1 MKYFCHG
8 GLQEKY
14 FLYGGL
20 LLLLLSRLCLTM
32 EDASGCPLIHRVTDK
47 SFDTLFS
54 KKGSSTD
61 EKYRKALEI
70 LGLSN
75 IVNFTSCE
83 DNISNLRKTG
93 KVSQLLRGPSGSVI
107 VSVPA
112 KGDCWLIS
120 ILAQLVG
127 FIVEDEKDEK
137 NIIPTVR
144 ARMSQI
150 VAEEPEK
157 FVNIFGG
164 GLSELEEWTRNIRK
178 WSPEPSME
186 KWGGPTEFKIF
197 TRITRICVHLIIKE
211 EQQIEPPVQHFLP
224 RSIPKVKWEDED
236 WTVSVVV
243 VYDQGHYEV
252 LVPESLPS
260 DINIREGTTDTTGLQ
275 TIDIS
280 TSRTGRSYWSWNY
293 WRTWHFWRTVLWTVL
308 RTVL

>member
-20 LLLLLSRLCLTM
+20 LSKYFCHSGLLEKYFLYGGLLRLLLSRLCLTM
-32 EDASGCPLIHRVTDK
+32 EDASGCPFIHRVTDK

-157 FVNIFGG
+157 FVNIFPG
-164 GLSELEEWTRNIRK
+164 GLSELQEWTRNI
-178 WSPEPSME
+178 
-186 KWGGPTEFKIF
+186 
-197 TRITRICVHLIIKE
+197 
-211 EQQIEPPVQHFLP
+211 
-224 RSIPKVKWEDED
+224 
-236 WTVSVVV
+236 
-243 VYDQGHYEV
+243 
-252 LVPESLPS
+252 
-260 DINIREGTTDTTGLQ
+260 
-275 TIDIS
+275 
-280 TSRTGRSYWSWNY
+280 
-293 WRTWHFWRTVLWTVL
+293 
-308 RTVL
+308 